1 MHRKRTLLVNST
13 RTTSVLN
20 QTLTNYAYG
29 LEQDVRSALADFMA
43 PVAPVGASLGQFKSF
58 NDKNAFVIYDTARA
72 FGGPAMRVAF
82 AASDS
87 TFNCK
92 PQALE
97 VPIDDSERSPDGD
110 DLNLEQARIR
120 TLVVNGTV
128 AHENKVI
135 TTANAAVT
143 AESGKGVWTSANVD
157 PIAELD
163 EQIEALAIATG
174 MMPNRMAIGIGA
186 LRILRNNPKVI
197 ARFPG
202 AAAVGVSLQQIASL
216 LLNPAMDIRV
226 GVLSKDSTKLGQ
238 TKSAVNIVGSQAYIF
253 LASANPTQSD
263 PSFMKT
269 FTVRGGSVTAVR
281 QYRDENVRSDIYAC
295 DWSED
300 VKVTGTACVKRI
312 SVS

>member
-1 MHRKRTLLVNST
+1 MHRKNFLRNST
-13 RTTSVLN
+13 RTSAVLN

-29 LEQDVRSALADFMA
+29 LEQDVRSSIADFLA
-43 PVAPVGASLGQFKSF
+43 PPAPVGASLGQFKSF
-58 NDKNAFVIYDTARA
+58 NDKNAFVVYDTARA

-97 VPIDDSERSPDGD
+97 IPIDDAERASDGD
-110 DLNLEQARIR
+110 DLNLEQARVR
-120 TLVVNGTV
+120 TLVINGVV
-128 AHENKVI
+128 AHENKVV
-135 TTANAAVT
+135 TAANAGVT
-143 AESGKGVWTSANVD
+143 AEAGKGSWSSANVD

-174 MMPNRMAIGIGA
+174 IMPNRMLLGIGA

-202 AAAVGVSLQQIASL
+202 AAAVGVSLAQIASL
-216 LLNPAMDIRV
+216 LLNPAIDVRV

-238 TKSAVNIVGSQAYIF
+238 TKSAANIVGSQAYVFIG
-253 LASANPTQSD
+253 SATPTQYD

-269 FTVRGGSVTAVR
+269 FMVRGGSVTAVR
-281 QYRDENVRSDIYAC
+281 QYRDENVRSDVYC
-295 DWSED
+295 VDWSED
-300 VKVTGTACVKRI
+300 VKVVGTACVKRI